1 MEKDDRTHRSPMLG
15 VRRWIRLRRL
25 YVRRPGQSVITA
37 CRSVMVV
44 ETCRQDARS
53 AVRCSGGCTSDPMS
67 PTTSPLSA
75 KNLLRHAAV
84 RHGWSVRTYR
94 EIFGIPEFR
103 MLFVARSFLMAGVVL
118 GGLALGT
125 LIYQTTG
132 SPVLTALAMF
142 GGPLV
147 QLVTS
152 HFLLA
157 TADLVRPRSAMVLV
171 GLTAGGTDLLQTIP
185 AMAWGWRFGL
195 LAVGYVVVAA
205 TSGTV
210 IGLLSD
216 LVPPE
221 AFVLGRATLNITVG
235 GMQVLGNALGAVLLL
250 VMSTSHLFF
259 LSGTVGIVGALVAR
273 LGLGDHP
280 PRTTGRVLRR
290 TREVNRALLSSRV
303 VRPIYLMMWVPNGL
317 VVGCEALFIP
327 YAADHAGYLFGA
339 GALGMLAGDVV
350 VGRFVPEALRDR
362 LIVPLRLLL
371 AVPFLAFAL
380 HPPLWLACGLALV
393 ASFGYAAA
401 LPVQE
406 RLVGHTA
413 PDARGQVFGLAGAG
427 LMLGQAFGAIL
438 AGVVAQYLGSG
449 SVAAGQTMLVMAV
462 LSLIATFAVL
472 PGLRSSDPALVSSG

>member
-1 MEKDDRTHRSPMLG
+1 MGDTAKRARAGASDDP
-15 VRRWIRLRRL
+15 
-25 YVRRPGQSVITA
+25 A
-37 CRSVMVV
+37 
-44 ETCRQDARS
+44 
-53 AVRCSGGCTSDPMS
+53 MS
-67 PTTSPLSA
+67 SMFRLSA
-75 KNLLRHAAV
+75 KNLPRQAAMHHI
-84 RHGWSVRTYR
+84 RPVRTYR

-103 MLFVARSFLMAGVVL
+103 MLFVARSFFMAGVVL

-157 TADLVRPRSAMVLV
+157 TADLLRPRSAMVLV
-171 GLTAGGTDLLQTIP
+171 GLTAGATDLLQMIP
-185 AMAWGWRFGL
+185 GMAWGWRFGL
-195 LAVGYVVVAA
+195 LAVSYVVAAA

-250 VMSTSHLFF
+250 DMSTSQLFF

-280 PRTTGRVLRR
+280 PRATGRVLRR
-290 TREVNRALLSSRV
+290 TREVNRALFSSPV

-362 LIVPLRLLL
+362 LILPLRLLL
-371 AVPFLAFAL
+371 AVRFLIFAL
-380 HPPLWLACGLALV
+380 HPPLWLACGLAFV
-393 ASFGYAAA
+393 ASFGYPAA
-401 LPVQE
+401 LPIQE
-406 RLVGHTA
+406 RLVGQTA
-413 PDARGQVFGLAGAG
+413 PDSRGQVFGLAGAG
-427 LMLGQAFGAIL
+427 LMLGQAFGAVL
-438 AGVVAQYLGSG
+438 AGVVAQYLGGG
-449 SVAAGQTMLVMAV
+449 SVMAGRTMLVMAV
-462 LSLIATFAVL
+462 LSLVATFAVL
-472 PGLRSSDPALVSSG
+472 PGLRRSDPALVSLA